1 MPRTHLNDYCDTV
14 YTAAVILVILEAV
27 TPTDAISLLKTK
39 TTGQLSNQMLLM
51 LTFVP
56 YLLIVGYDTTIFNLS
71 NLIMSV
77 F

>member
-1 MPRTHLNDYCDTV
+1 MPRTHLTDYCNTV
-14 YTAAVILVILEAV
+14 YTEAVILVVLEAV
-27 TPTDAISLLKTK
+27 TPTDAISSLKTI

-56 YLLIVGYDTTIFNLS
+56 YLLIVGSDTTIFNLS